1 MISINKLINSIFYM
15 GLLMKKFILAIP
27 IGLML
32 VVGAVATIGVSSA
45 FAQSANDKSGTIS
58 STQNGANGKPEWK
71 VSGTWTFTGLDSK
84 SPKFDAAFGMEMLN
98 GSAKHKHTIND
109 FKLVGNP
116 AKSSDGTVY
125 NGTATISLKKGPV
138 NSVPVAIK
146 ITNSGDFSL
155 KVDPKL
161 TGNHFGDNPIQ
172 GKVKA

>member
-1 MISINKLINSIFYM
+1 M
-15 GLLMKKFILAIP
+15 GLPMNKFTLAIP
-27 IGLML
+27 VGFML
-32 VVGAVATIGVSSA
+32 VMGVVATIGVSNA

-58 STQNGANGKPEWK
+58 SSQNGANGKPEWK

-116 AKSSDGTVY
+116 EKSSDGTVY

-138 NSVPVAIK
+138 NDVPVAIK

-155 KVDPKL
+155 KPDPKL
-161 TGNHFGDNPIQ
+161 TGNHFGDTPIQ
-172 GKVKA
+172 GKVTA

>member
-1 MISINKLINSIFYM
+1 M
-15 GLLMKKFILAIP
+15 GLLMKKFTLAIP

-32 VVGAVATIGVSSA
+32 VMGLMAGIGVSNA

-71 VSGTWTFTGLDSK
+71 VAGTWTFTGLDSK

-116 AKSSDGTVY
+116 DKSSDGTVY
-125 NGTATISLKKGPV
+125 NRTATISLKKGPV
-138 NSVPVAIK
+138 NDVPVTLK

-161 TGNHFGDNPIQ
+161 TGNHFGDTPIQ

>member
-1 MISINKLINSIFYM
+1 M
-15 GLLMKKFILAIP
+15 GLLMKKFTLAIP

-32 VVGAVATIGVSSA
+32 VMGLMAGIGVSNA

-71 VSGTWTFTGLDSK
+71 VAGTWTFTGLDSK

-109 FKLVGNP
+109 IKLVGNP
-116 AKSSDGTVY
+116 DKSSDGTVY

-138 NSVPVAIK
+138 NDVPVTIK

-161 TGNHFGDNPIQ
+161 TGNHFGDTPIQ

>member
-1 MISINKLINSIFYM
+1 M
-15 GLLMKKFILAIP
+15 GLLMKKFTLAIP

-32 VVGAVATIGVSSA
+32 VMGVMAGIGVSNA

-71 VSGTWTFTGLDSK
+71 VAGTWTFTGLDSK

-116 AKSSDGTVY
+116 DKSSDGTVY

-138 NSVPVAIK
+138 NDVPVTIK

-161 TGNHFGDNPIQ
+161 TGSHFGDTPIQ

>member
-1 MISINKLINSIFYM
+1 M
-15 GLLMKKFILAIP
+15 GLLMKKFTLAIP
-27 IGLML
+27 TGLML
-32 VVGAVATIGVSSA
+32 VMGLMAGIGVSNA

-71 VSGTWTFTGLDSK
+71 VAGTWTFTGLDSK

-116 AKSSDGTVY
+116 DKSSDGTVY

-138 NSVPVAIK
+138 NDVPVTLK

-161 TGNHFGDNPIQ
+161 TGNHFGDTPIQ